1 MGRDRAPGLT
11 NPLTDS
17 PAAAPLWHR
26 PPVTIEE
33 RALEL
38 EQFENETRSQKR
50 SLYLR
55 FGCEYVVWFFV
66 GLSFMFWSFRTT
78 DSRYA
83 GLFFFGGIGLGD
95 AGMLLTLIRARK
107 EAERCGLL

>member
-1 MGRDRAPGLT
+1 MP
-11 NPLTDS
+11 DS
-17 PAAAPLWHR
+17 HASAPLWHR
-26 PPVTIEE
+26 RALTLEE

-38 EQFENETRSQKR
+38 EQFEKTMRSQKR

-55 FGCEYVVWFFV
+55 FGGEYVVWFFV
-66 GLSFMFWSFRTT
+66 GLSLMFWSFRTT

-95 AGMLLTLIRARK
+95 AGMLMTLIRARK

>member
-1 MGRDRAPGLT
+1 LP
-11 NPLTDS
+11 DS
-17 PAAAPLWHR
+17 PAPGPLWHR
-26 PPVTIEE
+26 RALTLEE
-33 RALEL
+33 RAIEL
-38 EQFENETRSQKR
+38 EQFEKETRSQKR

-55 FGCEYVVWFFV
+55 FGREYVIWFFV
-66 GLSFMFWSFRTT
+66 GISLMYWSFRTT

-95 AGMLLTLIRARK
+95 AGMLMTLIRARK

>member
-1 MGRDRAPGLT
+1 LP
-11 NPLTDS
+11 DS
-17 PAAAPLWHR
+17 PAPAPLWQRR
-26 PPVTIEE
+26 PLTLGE

-38 EQFENETRSQKR
+38 ERFEKAMRSQKK

-55 FGCEYVVWFFV
+55 FGFEYVVWFFV
-66 GLSFMFWSFRTT
+66 GLSLMYWSFRTT
-78 DSRYA
+78 DSPYA

>member
-1 MGRDRAPGLT
+1 MLPNRLP
-11 NPLTDS
+11 DS
-17 PAAAPLWHR
+17 PASAPVWHR
-26 PPVTIEE
+26 RQLTLEE

-38 EQFENETRSQKR
+38 ERFEKEMRSQKR
-50 SLYLR
+50 TLYLH
-55 FGCEYVVWFFV
+55 FGFEYVVWFFV
-66 GLSFMFWSFRTT
+66 GLSLMFWSFRTT

-95 AGMLLTLIRARK
+95 AGMLMTLIRARK

>member
-1 MGRDRAPGLT
+1 MP
-11 NPLTDS
+11 DS
-17 PAAAPLWHR
+17 PAAAPLWQGR
-26 PPVTIEE
+26 PLTLEE

-38 EQFENETRSQKR
+38 EQFEKAMRSQKR

-55 FGCEYVVWFFV
+55 FGFEYVVWFFV
-66 GLSFMFWSFRTT
+66 GLSLMYWSFRTT

>member
-1 MGRDRAPGLT
+1 LP
-11 NPLTDS
+11 DS
-17 PAAAPLWHR
+17 PAAAPLWQR
-26 PPVTIEE
+26 CALTLEE

-38 EQFENETRSQKR
+38 EQFEKAMRSQKR

-55 FGCEYVVWFFV
+55 FGFEYVVWFFV
-66 GLSFMFWSFRTT
+66 GLSLMFWSFRTT

-83 GLFFFGGIGLGD
+83 ELFFFGGIGLGD
-95 AGMLLTLIRARK
+95 AGMLMTLIRARK